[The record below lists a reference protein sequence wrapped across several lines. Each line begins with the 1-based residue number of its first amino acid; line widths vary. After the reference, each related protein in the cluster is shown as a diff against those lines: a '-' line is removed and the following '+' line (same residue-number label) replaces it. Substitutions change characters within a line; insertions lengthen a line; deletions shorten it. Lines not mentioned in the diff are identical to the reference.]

1 MRPARTPGPK
11 RIAHHVLGGKTAG
24 GQNLEAPMSIVLG
37 YVPTSGGAVAL
48 ELAAQQAILR
58 QTTLIVVN
66 IAIGNNFADVTF
78 ADEKELDEVAQRLTH
93 LGVTHEIRQIIDA
106 TDVAGEILA
115 QAETENAELIVVGL
129 RRSSPLGIVLLGSNA
144 QRIILTAPCPVLSIR
159 PKAA

>member
-48 ELAAQQAILR
+48 ELAAQ